1 MESKEFSIE
10 FFFYYYE
17 KRDFEYIEFLNKRYK
32 VVKDSI
38 KINLDEEIFDQ
49 DKYIAEIQLINNS
62 PNLIK
67 EIKEIYYFNIY
78 FGENIANIFL
88 KSNFSTHE
96 LIFNKEKNLCLKDI
110 NNNDIKYYDTLG
122 NKNRRRYILIN
133 FNPKFLFINNEEIN
147 LLQFHNKINLND
159 SSFQYSFYDIK
170 NKIVCWNV
178 IKKQSSFNFL
188 YHYNENKKKSE
199 EFYKELKNLNLIDEN
214 YFSSK
219 IIELYD
225 KCQNIYF
232 TIKLP
237 SNLNLKS
244 QKNY

>member
-49 DKYIAEIQLINNS
+49 DKYISEIQLINNS

-67 EIKEIYYFNIY
+67 EIIEIYYFNIY

-133 FNPKFLFINNEEIN
+133 FNPKYLFINNEEIN

-170 NKIVCWNV
+170 NKIV
-178 IKKQSSFNFL
+178 
-188 YHYNENKKKSE
+188 
-199 EFYKELKNLNLIDEN
+199 
-214 YFSSK
+214 
-219 IIELYD
+219 
-225 KCQNIYF
+225 
-232 TIKLP
+232 
-237 SNLNLKS
+237 
-244 QKNY
+244 

>member
-49 DKYIAEIQLINNS
+49 DKYISEIQLINNS

-88 KSNFSTHE
+88 KSNFQ
-96 LIFNKEKNLCLKDI
+96 LMN
-110 NNNDIKYYDTLG
+110 
-122 NKNRRRYILIN
+122 
-133 FNPKFLFINNEEIN
+133 
-147 LLQFHNKINLND
+147 
-159 SSFQYSFYDIK
+159 
-170 NKIVCWNV
+170 
-178 IKKQSSFNFL
+178 
-188 YHYNENKKKSE
+188 
-199 EFYKELKNLNLIDEN
+199 
-214 YFSSK
+214 
-219 IIELYD
+219 
-225 KCQNIYF
+225 
-232 TIKLP
+232 
-237 SNLNLKS
+237 
-244 QKNY
+244 